1 MTLSPNSVFML
12 VSIFCVAIFVL
23 VTLLWLFGPAPKNA
37 EYNKADE
44 SKTMSIEEIM
54 KILDNPKTPLVRLT
68 EAVDNFFQYYDNLE
82 LSDYRKKSFFFA
94 VIVHPHTSTDLII
107 ETEKHLKELNPD
119 LASEL
124 SKTLNRGLNARDL
137 K

>member
-54 KILDNPKTPLVRLT
+54 KILDNPKLLKKIDIILLCVYNKT
-68 EAVDNFFQYYDNLE
+68 EYCQ
-82 LSDYRKKSFFFA
+82 R
-94 VIVHPHTSTDLII
+94 
-107 ETEKHLKELNPD
+107 
-119 LASEL
+119 
-124 SKTLNRGLNARDL
+124 
-137 K
+137 